1 MILYFGN
8 INHREGKKIG
18 EPISLFIQELS
29 PTIFH
34 ESLGLPRWKQLLSAF
49 GLFLKYRKDINL
61 VHIASY
67 STLAFYNSIYQAFL
81 CRVFKKKYIVVVHGG
96 NTPQRLKKSPRLS
109 KYLYGNAHRIITPS
123 RFLQTHLKEHGYE
136 AISIPNFIPL
146 EKFPFKERRN
156 IQPNILWVRTFHK
169 IYNTKMAAR
178 VVKNLVSQYPEV
190 RLLMVGREEDQE
202 LTEFKLL
209 LKELNIEKN
218 ITIAGQLKRE
228 EWVAA
233 SNQYDIFI
241 STTNIDNTP
250 MSLIEAMAL
259 GLPVVSTNVGGVPY
273 LVDDTKNGLLVPPD
287 DDAAMANAIKQLLTS
302 PDLVQQLTTGGR
314 ALAEQCSWDVV
325 REAWRKVL
333 VVE

>member
-34 ESLGLPRWKQLLSAF
+34 ESLGLPRWKQLVSAF
-49 GLFLKYRKDINL
+49 WLFVKYRKEIEL

-81 CRVFKKKYIVVVHGG
+81 CRLFKKKYFVVVHGG
-96 NTPQRLKKSPRLS
+96 NTPERLKKSVRLS
-109 KYLYGNAHRIITPS
+109 KYLYGNAFKIITPS
-123 RFLQTHLKEHGYE
+123 RFLQTHLKEHGFE
-136 AISIPNFIPL
+136 AMAIPNFIPL
-146 EKFPFKERRN
+146 EKFPFKQRRDL
-156 IQPNILWVRTFHK
+156 QPNILWVRTFHK

-178 VVKNLVSQYPEV
+178 VVKNLVSDYPEV
-190 RLLMVGREEDQE
+190 KLLMVGREEDQE
-202 LTEFKLL
+202 LSEFKVL

-218 ITIAGQLKRE
+218 VIIAGQLKRE

-273 LVDDTKNGLLVPPD
+273 LVEDLKNGLLVPAND
-287 DDAAMANAIKQLLTS
+287 DEAMAQAIKKLLTD
-302 PDLVQQLTTGGR
+302 PDLVQQLTVNGR
-314 ALAEQCSWDVV
+314 ALAEQCSWEVV
-325 REAWRKVL
+325 REAWKEVL
-333 VVE
+333 EG